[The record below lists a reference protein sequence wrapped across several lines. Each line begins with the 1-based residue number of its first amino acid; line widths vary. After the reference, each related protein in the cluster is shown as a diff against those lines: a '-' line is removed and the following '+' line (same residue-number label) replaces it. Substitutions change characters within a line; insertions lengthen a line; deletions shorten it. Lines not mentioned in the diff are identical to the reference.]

1 MGNLKYYDIFFLL
14 AISTGISRD
23 GRLTTATYMGEY
35 NQDRFELNIIAKEIE
50 APERI
55 ADTRVIVWIFNP
67 EQLVRVILSRPP
79 SEVHLEQDEIIAELR
94 NATKKRII
102 IDEIRYHVDAIGR
115 IRMDWCD
122 LFFHA
127 VEPETH
133 TIVPVDN
140 ILKVIDAHYDFLKD
154 YYAGFAI
161 ENVVPAQTQYV
172 EEEIDLALTGLIALL
187 VVLFIGAISFI
198 VLCCCLKN
206 W

>member
-1 MGNLKYYDIFFLL
+1 MTFF
-14 AISTGISRD
+14 ISTGISRD

-50 APERI
+50 APERV